1 MVQVDDVIRIYK
13 NDAHSSNLMREDANA
28 NMVGAD
34 DVTSSQ
40 LLCSLKPCSA
50 CLRTCK
56 ITMTALPQVAG
67 KRNLSKSV
75 NSTES
80 ALASKI
86 RKTQE
91 TKARLEK
98 TILDVDLEIQ
108 NLTRTSAK
116 LTKLLGRRKASL
128 QTAEKRMQVLEHPH
142 ISTWTCSC

>member
-1 MVQVDDVIRIYK
+1 MSSGFTRTKLILPISCARMQTQTWWVQTMSRVRSCV
-13 NDAHSSNLMREDANA
+13 
-28 NMVGAD
+28 
-34 DVTSSQ
+34 
-40 LLCSLKPCSA
+40 LCSLKPCSA
-50 CLRTCK
+50 CLRTYK
-56 ITMTALPQVAG
+56 ITMTTLPQVAG

-80 ALASKI
+80 ALAGKI